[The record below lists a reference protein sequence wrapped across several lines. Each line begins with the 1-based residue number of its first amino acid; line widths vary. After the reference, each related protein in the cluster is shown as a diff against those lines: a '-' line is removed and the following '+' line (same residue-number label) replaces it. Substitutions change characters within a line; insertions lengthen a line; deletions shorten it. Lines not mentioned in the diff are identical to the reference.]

1 MRAYARI
8 ADDDRFLAVDEEYLG
23 HGSPMIP
30 EYNDEPGTWCPFGE
44 VTEYPDTDSL
54 PDGEFRRWH
63 HLILRKVN

>member
-1 MRAYARI
+1 
-8 ADDDRFLAVDEEYLG
+8 
-23 HGSPMIP
+23 MIP

-44 VTEYPDTDSL
+44 VTDSL